1 MTNENKPPQPPI
13 QKPPSIPLRESLE
26 KPSFRP
32 EPPAPKK

>member
-1 MTNENKPPQPPI
+1 MANENKPPQPV
-13 QKPPSIPLRESLE
+13 QKPPRIPLRESLE